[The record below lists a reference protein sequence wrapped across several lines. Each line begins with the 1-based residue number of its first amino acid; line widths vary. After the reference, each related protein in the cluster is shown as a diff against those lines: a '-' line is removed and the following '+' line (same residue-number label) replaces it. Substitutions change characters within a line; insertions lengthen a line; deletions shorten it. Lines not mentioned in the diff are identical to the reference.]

1 MRFLMYSLNKI
12 LDYSQNCS
20 NKRDFIF
27 DLLTYKYFT
36 IKRELNIKK
45 EDQQIK
51 NLQYRTF
58 FPLAFVH
65 NKI

>member
-27 DLLTYKYFT
+27 DLLTYEYFT

-45 EDQQIK
+45 KI
-51 NLQYRTF
+51 
-58 FPLAFVH
+58 
-65 NKI
+65 NK